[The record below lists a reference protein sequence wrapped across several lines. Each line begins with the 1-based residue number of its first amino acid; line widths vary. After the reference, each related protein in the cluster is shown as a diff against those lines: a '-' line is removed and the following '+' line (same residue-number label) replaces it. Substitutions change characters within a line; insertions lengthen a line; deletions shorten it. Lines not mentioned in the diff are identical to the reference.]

1 MNFVDYLF
9 EETANLEKSL
19 LLGPKENISYRSVYQ
34 DVVKLSFYFQ
44 SKIGKDK
51 KILLVSP
58 NNSLFI
64 KSYLGIIKSGN
75 ICVPLNP
82 AIEQTNLEFIA
93 EKTNAS
99 LSIVAASIS
108 NKLTFRNMVISEI
121 ELNSIIEEQEIR
133 EDIKGDFNENQI
145 AEIIFTS
152 GSTSIPK
159 GVMLSH
165 KNLIANTN
173 SIIQYLELTEKD
185 IIQVVLP
192 FFYCYGLSLL
202 HTHIRVGG
210 QLLLNNNFIFLGS
223 TIDNFNKYKCTGFA
237 GVPSHFQILLRKT
250 ELFRKTEFPTLRY
263 VTQAGGKLPN
273 VFITEFHESF
283 PKIKF
288 FVMYGQTEAT
298 ARLSYLP
305 PELLTK
311 KIGSLGKG
319 IPGVELKVVNSNGD
333 TISTGET
340 GEIIARGDNIMS
352 GYFEDETETSNTLK
366 NGWLYTGDLATIDE
380 EGYIYL
386 TARKKEILKVGGQ
399 RVSPKEIE
407 EVIDLIPGVVD
418 CTIEGMQ
425 DDLMGEAIKSI
436 IIINELGKNLT
447 AEIVQKFCSERLSH
461 HKIPTVIEFRE
472 RMEINSTGKKIKNI
486 NKLKI

>member
-9 EETANLEKSL
+9 ENTANLEKQL
-19 LLGPKENISYRSVYQ
+19 LLGPKENESYRSIYQ
-34 DVVKLSFYFQ
+34 DVAKLALYLQ
-44 SKIGKDK
+44 NKIGKDR
-51 KILLVSP
+51 KILLISP
-58 NNSLFI
+58 NNSFFI

-82 AIEQTNLEFIA
+82 TIEQTNLDFIA
-93 EKTNAS
+93 DKTNAS
-99 LSIVAASIS
+99 LSIVAGSIS
-108 NKLTFRNMVISEI
+108 NKLTVRNEVISEI
-121 ELNSIIEEQEIR
+121 ELNSIIEIQNIR
-133 EDIKGDFNENQI
+133 KEVKDDFNENQI

-152 GSTSIPK
+152 GSISIPK

-165 KNLIANTN
+165 KNLIANTD
-173 SIIQYLELTEKD
+173 SIIQYLNLNEND

-210 QLLLNNNFIFLGS
+210 QLLLNNNFIFLGT

-250 ELFRKTEFPTLRY
+250 ELFKKTEFPTLRY

-273 VFITEFHESF
+273 VFIAEFNESF
-283 PKIKF
+283 PEIKF

-305 PELLTK
+305 PELLIK
-311 KIGSLGKG
+311 KMGSLGKG
-319 IPGVELKVVNSNGD
+319 IPGVELKVVNSKGD
-333 TISTGET
+333 AILPGET
-340 GEIIARGDNIMS
+340 GEITARGDNIMR

-380 EGYIYL
+380 DEYIYL
-386 TARKKEILKVGGQ
+386 TARKKEIIKVGGQ

-418 CTIEGMQ
+418 CTVEGLQ
-425 DDLMGEAIKSI
+425 DDLMGEAIKST

-447 AEIVQKFCSERLSH
+447 PEIVQKFCRERLSH

-472 RMEINSTGKKIKNI
+472 SMEINSTGKKIKSN
-486 NKLKI
+486 NKLKT

>member
-19 LLGPKENISYRSVYQ
+19 LLGPKENASYHSVYQ
-34 DVVKLSFYFQ
+34 DIMKFAFYLQ
-44 SKIGKDK
+44 NQIGIGK
-51 KILLVSP
+51 KILLISP
-58 NNSLFI
+58 NNSFFI

-82 AIEQTNLEFIA
+82 AIEQTNLDFIVD
-93 EKTNAS
+93 KTNAS
-99 LSIVAASIS
+99 LSIVAESIS
-108 NKLTFRNMVISEI
+108 QKLSFRNKLISEI
-121 ELNSIIEEQEIR
+121 EINSIIEAQKIR
-133 EDIKGDFNENQI
+133 EEVKGDFDENNI

-173 SIIQYLELTEKD
+173 SIIQYLNLNEND

-192 FFYCYGLSLL
+192 FYYCYGLSLL
-202 HTHIRVGG
+202 HTHLRVGG
-210 QLLLNNNFIFLGS
+210 QLLLNNNFIFLGT

-250 ELFRKTEFPTLRY
+250 ELFKKTQFPTLRY

-283 PKIKF
+283 PDIKF

-305 PELLTK
+305 PELLVE

-319 IPGVELKVVNSNGD
+319 IPGVELKVVNSNGEA
-333 TISTGET
+333 ISPGQT

-366 NGWLYTGDLATIDE
+366 NGWLYTGDLATIDGD
-380 EGYIYL
+380 GYIYL
-386 TARKKEILKVGGQ
+386 TARKKEIIKVGGQ

-418 CTIEGMQ
+418 CTVEGLQ
-425 DDLMGEAIKSI
+425 DDLMGEAIKST
-436 IIINELGKNLT
+436 IIINELGKELT
-447 AEIVQKFCSERLSH
+447 PEIVQKFCSEKLSH

-472 RMEINSTGKKIKNI
+472 SMEISSTGKKIKNI
-486 NKLKI
+486 NN

>member
-9 EETANLEKSL
+9 ENTASLAKPL
-19 LLGPKENISYRSVYQ
+19 LLGLKENTSYSSINQ
-34 DVVKLSFYFQ
+34 DVTKLAHYLQ
-44 SKIGKDK
+44 NQIGKGK
-51 KILLVSP
+51 KILLISP
-58 NNSLFI
+58 NNSFFI

-82 AIEQTNLEFIA
+82 AIEQTNLDFIA
-93 EKTNAS
+93 AKTDAS
-99 LSIVAASIS
+99 LSIVAGSIL
-108 NKLTFRNMVISEI
+108 NKLTIRNKVISEI
-121 ELNSIIEEQEIR
+121 ELNSIIETQNIGEN
-133 EDIKGDFNENQI
+133 DKSDFNETQI

-173 SIIQYLELTEKD
+173 SIIQYLDLNEND

-202 HTHIRVGG
+202 HTHLRVGG
-210 QLLLNNNFIFLGS
+210 QLLLNNNFILLGT

-250 ELFRKTEFPTLRY
+250 ELFKKTEFPTLKY

-273 VFITEFHESF
+273 VFISEFNESF
-283 PKIKF
+283 PEIKF

-305 PELLTK
+305 PELLIK

-319 IPGVELKVVNSNGD
+319 IPDVELKVVNSNGD
-333 TISTGET
+333 AIQPSET
-340 GEIIARGDNIMS
+340 GEIIARGDNIMT

-380 EGYIYL
+380 DGYIYL
-386 TARKKEILKVGGQ
+386 TARKKEIIKVGGQ

-418 CTIEGMQ
+418 CTVEGLQ
-425 DDLMGEAIKSI
+425 DDLMGEAIKST

-447 AEIVQKFCSERLSH
+447 PEIVQKFCSERLSH

-472 RMEINSTGKKIKNI
+472 SMEVNSTGKKIKSTI
-486 NKLKI
+486 KQKI